1 MSSSALPVHTTR
13 RPFGGIPSVNGT
25 GAAVARPRDA
35 YRNVPILARP
45 TWGHLI
51 SAYFFLGGVSSGA
64 FTLGSLAMAG
74 GSRRRRLSH
83 TAHIVA
89 LITLLPCPPLLIAD
103 LGKPARFHHMLRI
116 FKPSSPM
123 NLGAW
128 TLTAH
133 GGFSVMTVLVDLA
146 HARKL
151 PVLGPLGRRVPET
164 LFAVA
169 GIPTALTLGGYTGV
183 LLGTTSVPAWST
195 SPVLGALFMASSLST
210 GLAAVAMAATL
221 SGPGKGGAERP
232 LSALG
237 FTFTAA
243 ELAIFLGYL
252 VTSAEAAKPLLHGRQ
267 GLMLRGAAAAMGM
280 SAALDAIHARRP
292 VAPRLS
298 SLAASV
304 ATLVGGALLRI
315 AVVEAGAASAGDRE
329 GTLKAMRSRRGNRGW
344 RPGNQIDC

>member
-1 MSSSALPVHTTR
+1 MSVRELPVYTTG
-13 RPFGGIPSVNGT
+13 RPFGDVAHLNGT
-25 GAAVARPRDA
+25 GAAVTRPRDA

-64 FTLGSLAMAG
+64 FTLGSLALVG
-74 GSRRRRLSH
+74 GRRRRRLSRA
-83 TAHIVA
+83 AHVTA

-103 LGKPARFHHMLRI
+103 LGKPARFPHMLRI

-133 GGFSVMTVLVDLA
+133 GGFAAMTVLVDLA

-151 PVLGPLGRRVPET
+151 PILGPLGRLVPESA
-164 LFAVA
+164 FAVA
-169 GIPTALTLGGYTGV
+169 GVPTALALGGYTGV

-195 SPVLGALFMASSLST
+195 SPLLGALFMASSLST
-210 GLAAVAMAATL
+210 GLAAVALAATL
-221 SGPGKGGAERP
+221 SGPGKEGTERP

-243 ELAIFLGYL
+243 ELSLLLGYL
-252 VTSAEAAKPLLHGRQ
+252 ATSAEAVKPLLHGRQ
-267 GLMLRGAAAAMGM
+267 GLLLRAAAAALGL
-280 SAALDAIHARRP
+280 SAALDAFHARRP
-292 VAPRLS
+292 VTPRS
-298 SLAASV
+298 TSLPASV
-304 ATLVGGALLRI
+304 ATLVAGALLRI
-315 AVVEAGAASAGDRE
+315 AVVGAGAASAEDRE
-329 GTLKAMRSRRGNRGW
+329 GTLKAMRSSPGNRGW
-344 RPGNQIDC
+344 GPGTES